1 MNTILKVAAIAAVFV
16 SASPAIAKTTSLFN
30 TIEYRTDSLDAL
42 PQWQQ
47 ALSKIGREQ
56 TGHRAC
62 AENANHCDSRAVQ
75 AWQTMIKQQ
84 RGAKQIDQLHR
95 ANNFINQWHYRADDK
110 NYGKSDY
117 WASPSEFFKRSGDC
131 EDYAI
136 AKYVTLRQMGFSA
149 DQLRL
154 VVVND
159 IRRNLAHA
167 VLAAYV
173 DNDVYILDNL
183 NNQVRAQSNVVEYAP
198 YYSVNEQ
205 ARWAHAAAPNASEV
219 ASVSS
224 ADAPAGGRLT
234 AKSLFSKS

>member
-1 MNTILKVAAIAAVFV
+1 
-16 SASPAIAKTTSLFN
+16 
-30 TIEYRTDSLDAL
+30 
-42 PQWQQ
+42 
-47 ALSKIGREQ
+47 
-56 TGHRAC
+56 
-62 AENANHCDSRAVQ
+62 
-75 AWQTMIKQQ
+75 MIKQQ
-84 RGAKQIDQLHR
+84 QGVRQIDQLR
-95 ANNFINQWHYRADDK
+95 TVNSFINQWHYRADER

-136 AKYVTLRQMGFSA
+136 AKFVTLRQMGFSA

-159 IRRNLAHA
+159 VRRNLAHA

-173 DNDVYILDNL
+173 GHNVYILDNL
-183 NNQVRAQSNVVEYAP
+183 NNQVRPQSSVSEYAP

-205 ARWAHAAAPNASEV
+205 ARWAHAAAPASSNV
-219 ASVSS
+219 ASMAK